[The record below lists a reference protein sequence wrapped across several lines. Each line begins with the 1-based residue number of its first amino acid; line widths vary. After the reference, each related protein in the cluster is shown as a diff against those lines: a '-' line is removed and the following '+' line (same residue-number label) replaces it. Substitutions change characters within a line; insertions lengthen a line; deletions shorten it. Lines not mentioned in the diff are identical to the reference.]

1 MEMQFDKIPVTYLQK
16 LLGSLQSEEQTLE
29 VRLPDGMPDIGRV
42 LGAWGQVIVRGKE
55 WNGDHMAVSCGVMA
69 WVLYTPE
76 EEDGV
81 RSVEAWLPFS
91 MKWELPES
99 RYDGKILVSCLL
111 RDMDARS
118 TSARKLM
125 IRANLQ
131 AMGEAWLAGQ
141 AQIATAGQLPED
153 IALLNATYPV
163 LLPREAGEKAF
174 LLEDTC
180 QLPSA
185 GVKPEKLLYYCLQ
198 PEVLDKKV
206 MAGRVVFRGSGNLH
220 VLYRGDDGKLYT
232 WDCDL
237 PFSQY
242 ADLEGEY
249 DQDPSVSVRL
259 CVTSLDLNL
268 DEDGTVQLKAGVL
281 GQYLV
286 CESAMITV
294 AEDAYSAHS
303 NVKLLQESLELPA
316 ILDQISQTIHAEQS
330 VQADGNQMVDL
341 SFYPAY
347 GQTHRTETGVRISL
361 PGHFQSLYYDT
372 DGELRS
378 VVSPWEGMWEINTAQ
393 DSLVTTQITPTGKPQ
408 AMIGMGNMN
417 LRADAALDGM
427 VTSGQGIP
435 MLTGLEIGEVQKP
448 DHNRP
453 SLILCRK
460 GDRRLWDIAKE
471 TGSTVEK
478 IMDANHLENEPE
490 DNRILLIPVS

>member
-16 LLGSLQSEEQTLE
+16 LLGNLQSEEQTLE

-42 LGAWGQVIVRGKE
+42 LGTWGQVIVRGKE

-81 RSVEAWLPFS
+81 RSVEAWLPFT

-111 RDMDARS
+111 RDIDARS

-131 AMGEAWLAGQ
+131 AMGEAWLSGQ
-141 AQIATAGQLPED
+141 TEIATAGQLPED
-153 IALLNATYPV
+153 IALLTATYPA
-163 LLPREAGEKAF
+163 LLPKEAGEKAF

-180 QLPSA
+180 QISA
-185 GVKPEKLLYYCLQ
+185 TGVKPEKLLHYCLQ

-206 MAGRVVFRGSGNLH
+206 MAGKIVFRGNGNLH
-220 VLYRGDDGKLYT
+220 VLYRGEDGKLYT

-249 DQDPSVSVRL
+249 DQDPSLTLQL
-259 CVTSLDLNL
+259 CVTNLDLVL
-268 DEDGTVQLKAGVL
+268 DENGALQLKAGIL
-281 GQYLV
+281 GQYLL
-286 CESAMITV
+286 CESTMITV
-294 AEDAYSAHS
+294 AEDAYSPNR
-303 NVKLLQESLELPA
+303 NVTLIQEELELPA
-316 ILDQISQTIHAEQS
+316 ILDQINQTIHAEQV
-330 VQADGNQMVDL
+330 VQAEGSQMVEL
-341 SFYPAY
+341 SFCPSY
-347 GQTHRTETGVRISL
+347 GQMHRTQTGVRFSL
-361 PGHFQSLYYDT
+361 PGRFQALYYDA

-378 VVSPWEGMWEINTAQ
+378 MVSQWEGAWDVNTAQ
-393 DSLVTTQITPTGKPQ
+393 DSQITTRMIPAGKPQ
-408 AMIGMGNMN
+408 AMLGMENMT
-417 LRADAALDGM
+417 LRAEVVMDAM
-427 VTSGQGIP
+427 VTTGQGLP
-435 MLTGLEIGEVQKP
+435 MIVGLEMGELVKSNP
-448 DHNRP
+448 DRP

-460 GDRRLWDIAKE
+460 GNRRLWDIAKE

-478 IMDANHLENEPE
+478 IMDTNNLECEPE
-490 DNRILLIPVS
+490 TNRILLIPVS

>member
-1 MEMQFDKIPVTYLQK
+1 MEMQFDKIPMTYLQK

-42 LGAWGQVIVRGKE
+42 LGAWGQVIIRSKE

-76 EEDGV
+76 DEDGV
-81 RSVEAWLPFS
+81 RSVEAWLPFT

-99 RYDGKILVSCLL
+99 QYDGKIMVSCLL
-111 RDMDARS
+111 RDIDARS

-125 IRANLQ
+125 LRANLQ
-131 AMGEAWLAGQ
+131 AMGEAWLTGQ
-141 AQIATAGQLPED
+141 AQIPTPGELPED
-153 IALLNATYPV
+153 IALLTATYPV

-180 QLPSA
+180 TT
-185 GVKPEKLLYYCLQ
+185 GVKPEKLLYYCMQ

-206 MAGRVVFRGSGNLH
+206 MAGKVVFRGNGNLH

-249 DQDPSVSVRL
+249 DQDPTVSVRV
-259 CVTSLDLNL
+259 CVTSLDVAP
-268 DEDGTVQLKAGVL
+268 DETGALRIKAGIL
-281 GQYLV
+281 GQYLL
-286 CESAMITV
+286 CERSMVTV
-294 AEDAYSAHS
+294 VEDAYSPYRT
-303 NVKLLQESLELPA
+303 VKPLQEQLELPA
-316 ILDQISQTIHAEQS
+316 ILDQINQTVHAEQS
-330 VQADGNQMVDL
+330 AQADSQQVIDV
-341 SFYPAY
+341 SFCPAY
-347 GQTHRTETGVRISL
+347 GQMRRTEKGVQLSI
-361 PGHFQSLYYDT
+361 PGHFQTLYYDT

-378 VVSPWEGMWEINTAQ
+378 LVTSWEGMWMADAAQ
-393 DSLVTTQITPTGKPQ
+393 DSTVAAQIIPTGKPQ
-408 AMIGMGNMN
+408 VIQGVGDMT
-417 LRADAALDGM
+417 LRAEPAVYAT

-435 MLTGLEIGEVQKP
+435 MLTGMELGELEKP
-448 DHNRP
+448 DKNRP

-460 GDRRLWDIAKE
+460 GNRRLWDVAKQ
-471 TGSTVEK
+471 TGSTVER
-478 IMDANHLENEPE
+478 IMQTNDLDGEPD
-490 DNRILLIPVS
+490 DNRVLLIPVS

>member
-1 MEMQFDKIPVTYLQK
+1 MEMQFDKIPMTYLQK
-16 LLGSLQSEEQTLE
+16 LLGSIQSEEQTLE

-42 LGAWGQVIVRGKE
+42 LGAWGQVIVRSKE

-76 EEDGV
+76 EEDSV

-91 MKWELPES
+91 MKWELPDS

-111 RDMDARS
+111 RDIDARS

-131 AMGEAWLAGQ
+131 AMGEAWLPGQ
-141 AQIATAGQLPED
+141 AQIAAAGQLPED
-153 IALLNATYPV
+153 IALLTATYPV

-206 MAGRVVFRGSGNLH
+206 MAGKVVFRGSGNLH

-242 ADLEGEY
+242 ADLEEAY

-259 CVTSLDLNL
+259 CVTSLDLTL
-268 DEDGTVQLKAGVL
+268 DENGAMQLKAGVL
-281 GQYLV
+281 GQYLLCDSSV
-286 CESAMITV
+286 ITV
-294 AEDAYSAHS
+294 AEDAYSPHR
-303 NVKLLQESLELPA
+303 NVTLMQEELGLPA
-316 ILDQISQTIHAEQS
+316 ILDQISQTIHAEQTA
-330 VQADGNQMVDL
+330 QADSSQMVDL

-347 GQTHRTETGVRISL
+347 GQMHRTETGVRLSM
-361 PGHFQSLYYDT
+361 PGHFQTLYYDA

-378 VVSPWEGMWEINTAQ
+378 MVSPWEDTWEINTAQ
-393 DSLVTTQITPTGKPQ
+393 DSAVTTQIVPTGKPQ
-408 AMIGMGNMN
+408 AMVGMGSMT
-417 LRADAALDGM
+417 LRADAALDAV

-435 MLTGLEIGEVQKP
+435 MLTGLEIGELEKP

-478 IMDANHLENEPE
+478 IMDTNRLEGEPE